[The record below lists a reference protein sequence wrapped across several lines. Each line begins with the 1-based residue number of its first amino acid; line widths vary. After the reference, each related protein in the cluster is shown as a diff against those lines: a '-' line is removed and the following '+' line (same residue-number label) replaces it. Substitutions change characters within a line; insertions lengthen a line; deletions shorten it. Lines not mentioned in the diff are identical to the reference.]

1 MPMVPKFALI
11 DRKPDGSMV
20 MFCDF
25 CRHFRLLARS
35 IANLMG
41 VTNPTPFWL
50 EPSKPVNIKMPTHA
64 VIISWYNKT
73 KESYVKA
80 KSILF

>member
-1 MPMVPKFALI
+1 
-11 DRKPDGSMV
+11 MV

-25 CRHFRLLARS
+25 CRHFRLLARF

-41 VTNPTPFWL
+41 VTNPTPL
-50 EPSKPVNIKMPTHA
+50 RLKSRESINIKMPTHA

-73 KESYVKA
+73 KEAYDFA
-80 KSILF
+80 KSILFENDFTRSVNKGI